1 MCSVFL
7 QNENGKSK
15 RQPRIKLRKKEK
27 RKTQTVKKRA
37 KTGNKRAKVPFA
49 SEMKQRARLELER
62 L

>member
-1 MCSVFL
+1 MCSVCP

-15 RQPRIKLRKKEK
+15 RQPRIKLRKEK
-27 RKTQTVKKRA
+27 KTQTVKKRA